1 MSEMRLYDTQGNRL
15 YLSAEERTAFLA
27 AARKRPPEERT
38 IAETLTFTGCR
49 ISEAL
54 EITPRRVELDSGRV
68 ILRTLKK
75 RRSDV
80 YRAVPVPP
88 AYLDTLK
95 PPTASGR
102 LRRPRNG
109 PTRRYGTGPGNAGG
123 RSSRRS

>member
-1 MSEMRLYDTQGNRL
+1 MSEMRLYDTEGNRL
-15 YLSAEERTAFLA
+15 YLNAEERTAFLA
-27 AARKRPPEERT
+27 AARKHPPDVRT
-38 IAETLTFTGCR
+38 FAETLAFTGCR

-88 AYLDTLK
+88 AYSTPST

-109 PTRRYGTGPGNAGG
+109 LTHRCGIGRGSVAG